1 MFSVFVKPQEQLRSL
16 PFSSPLAIRYLNKE
30 RQKNSC
36 NLTQLN
42 QLVYVSWQSENKDW
56 TIHFFKFFFY
66 VLC

>member
-42 QLVYVSWQSENKDW
+42 QLVYVSWQSENKD
-56 TIHFFKFFFY
+56 
-66 VLC
+66 